1 MSSSTQQQD
10 TSTPSQRS
18 QGGDAPL
25 SPPASASAPAPAA
38 ELASQPDQHDSEL
51 TNISLDEDQ
60 DQVPEPE
67 PPAQAQASQQ
77 LRSEPAPSIE
87 LSRPSLPPNTSTPA
101 TPGTGTAGSPT
112 GTHTPYEV
120 FADRST
126 ADASQILDDSTPVI
140 LGIAVVDFNHLVGP
154 QIEFAHPN
162 SLLDDPDLASNLPFL
177 ALPDGSHLIASD
189 ALLRKG
195 AEVTRSTVQKAVVVL
210 AREPVFGP
218 IREKLG
224 IVTRAFFAQGDLADI
239 NILID
244 FHATLEA
251 GLQSGGFSSDREA
264 ALHMGTSL
272 REFIYKWRSKTLVL
286 VKMLLLQRNIMFYG
300 YPIEQLCTQQ
310 YSLVSLIP
318 GLLASLQDAG
328 LPKLDTRT
336 STRAKAESLR
346 TSDRK
351 SLLRFLGLP
360 LNLFARDAFFQPY
373 LPLQQIDLLKGATY
387 LVGTSNSIYRQQK
400 DCAIDV
406 IVDLEHSTLEFVNP
420 HAQKLSALTAPD
432 RKWMAELEQLVL
444 STWNPADPTRPA
456 GMQYEG
462 SDDHLRAR
470 FEEYIC
476 ALLSSVKYYQF
487 EQGQG
492 LGQGAGKGDAALA
505 GTSFMRTKAFPSW
518 NDSTD
523 PMIFD
528 LIDHR
533 HPCDGKTSAIEDVGL
548 RLAAGLQDMHL
559 EENLAA
565 PARLAIGS
573 AIQVGGAGLYRFASG
588 LRSEVVKLREA
599 RLGAGVAGNEDGA
612 GAGAGGSRPVSGTL
626 SAGSAGATNDKR
638 ASVSSVASS
647 NANKEL
653 PASPAATTPLSPGS
667 FMSSF
672 RIPGTPS
679 TSASSSSHTNAGV
692 EGVSSSASPSSPSA
706 GAGAGAGA
714 TANQIADV
722 AAQTADRAAQ
732 AAAQAGTQ
740 VRAAFGNFGS
750 FLAKQQRQWAA
761 PSPSSPS
768 SASTTT
774 TAAGGNGSA
783 SRPASI
789 ATSLKSSTANAG
801 TTAAA
806 AAAGLGNWA
815 SSLVAGSTSTTAP
828 SLQQERRSSTWSY
841 APSVAKEKESLPSLP
856 AQGQAQGVPA
866 ATHKDVPDL
875 PLPPAPPVPLPLTSA
890 DGKVPQEE
898 EEEQVYV
905 VADDSDTVSRESV
918 AEVTPSTSTSTSS
931 ITYPPTS
938 SVPAP

>member
-1 MSSSTQQQD
+1 
-10 TSTPSQRS
+10 
-18 QGGDAPL
+18 
-25 SPPASASAPAPAA
+25 
-38 ELASQPDQHDSEL
+38 
-51 TNISLDEDQ
+51 
-60 DQVPEPE
+60 
-67 PPAQAQASQQ
+67 
-77 LRSEPAPSIE
+77 
-87 LSRPSLPPNTSTPA
+87 
-101 TPGTGTAGSPT
+101 
-112 GTHTPYEV
+112 
-120 FADRST
+120 
-126 ADASQILDDSTPVI
+126 
-140 LGIAVVDFNHLVGP
+140 
-154 QIEFAHPN
+154 
-162 SLLDDPDLASNLPFL
+162 
-177 ALPDGSHLIASD
+177 
-189 ALLRKG
+189 
-195 AEVTRSTVQKAVVVL
+195 
-210 AREPVFGP
+210 PVFGP

-505 GTSFMRTKAFPSW
+505 GTSFPSW

-706 GAGAGAGA
+706 GVGAGA

-761 PSPSSPS
+761 PSPASP
-768 SASTTT
+768 ASTTT
-774 TAAGGNGSA
+774 TLAAGGNGSGSA